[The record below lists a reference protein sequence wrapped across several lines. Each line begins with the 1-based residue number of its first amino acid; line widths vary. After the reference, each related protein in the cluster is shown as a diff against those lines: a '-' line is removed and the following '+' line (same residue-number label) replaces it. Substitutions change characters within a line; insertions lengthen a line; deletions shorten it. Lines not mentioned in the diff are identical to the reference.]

1 MSYTYHGASN
11 LIPLPGRSVQT
22 YPSGLV
28 RVERSF
34 ICRKNNANLYRERF
48 KVGNLMPDDD
58 GAPAIDGL
66 YIFPEPQEAVRDD
79 GFVEFRVTAYGRT
92 NIFSEISIVRS
103 TSTSTVLKVSRTIEG
118 LQGVAVPAIVENYLI
133 RGVLLSSDAS
143 SVILSKPQI
152 ENPIILISPDFDTPL
167 KPGDNQFVNSSLS
180 QNIQIG
186 IFLDGYSSVNYGVWS
201 EYFVNWKANA
211 TITSVT

>member
-1 MSYTYHGASN
+1 
-11 LIPLPGRSVQT
+11 
-22 YPSGLV
+22 
-28 RVERSF
+28 
-34 ICRKNNANLYRERF
+34 
-48 KVGNLMPDDD
+48 MPDDD